1 MPRFLLSLKLSNE
14 LENRVLMS
22 NPSLSSPQISPLL
35 SSLPLKL
42 ACVDTSTFTE
52 SIALVEGDEVKG
64 ERLIR
69 RPRGHA
75 SGLHRDL
82 DDLLK
87 ELEWELKDLDGVV
100 CGLGPGS
107 FTGMR
112 VGLAAFKGLA
122 YALECP
128 LYGVPT
134 PYALLHAA
142 RHPQALSLIDA
153 RRGEVYAHGYG
164 FETPRCLSPQD
175 LVDHLN
181 HLNLTPSLL
190 IGEGALAHQSFFK
203 TQWPTLDL
211 PLETAFHCPRAS
223 FLVPYIT
230 EPSNLDLL
238 EPIYVRKSDAE
249 INYPDGFPSEAR
261 LFKNK

>member
-1 MPRFLLSLKLSNE
+1 MTYD
-14 LENRVLMS
+14 
-22 NPSLSSPQISPLL
+22 PSFPPQ
-35 SSLPLKL
+35 PLKL

-52 SIALVEGDEVKG
+52 SIALVEGNEVRG

-82 DDLLK
+82 DDLLQ
-87 ELEWELKDLDGVV
+87 ELEWSLEDLDGFV
-100 CGLGPGS
+100 CGIGPGS

-122 YALECP
+122 YALQRP

-142 RHPQALSLIDA
+142 RQEHALAVIDA
-153 RRGEVYAHGYG
+153 RRGEVYVHGYG
-164 FETPRCLSPQD
+164 FQTPSCLPAQD
-175 LVDHLN
+175 VIAHFKRIELS
-181 HLNLTPSLL
+181 PSLL
-190 IGEGALAHQSFFK
+190 IGEGALAHQALFK
-203 TQWPTLDL
+203 QAWPDLDL
-211 PLETAFHCPRAS
+211 PIDSAFHCPRAS
-223 FLVPYIT
+223 FLVPYIQK
-230 EPSNLDLL
+230 PSDLSSL
-238 EPIYVRKSDAE
+238 EPIYVRQSDAE

-261 LFKNK
+261 LFKSK

>member
-1 MPRFLLSLKLSNE
+1 
-14 LENRVLMS
+14 MS
-22 NPSLSSPQISPLL
+22 IPAISSP
-35 SSLPLKL
+35 SSPLKL

-52 SIALVEGDEVKG
+52 SIALVEGDELRG

-87 ELEWELKDLDGVV
+87 EIDWTLTDLDGFV

-122 YALECP
+122 YALNRP
-128 LYGVPT
+128 LYGIPT

-142 RHPQALSLIDA
+142 RTSTALSLIDA
-153 RRGEVYAHGYG
+153 RRGEVYVHGYG
-164 FETPRCLSPQD
+164 FERPVCIQPQE
-175 LVDHLN
+175 VINRLN
-181 HLNLTPSLL
+181 QHQMVPSVL
-190 IGEGALAHQSFFK
+190 IGEGALAYSTLFK
-203 TQWPTLDL
+203 EAWPNIDL
-211 PLETAFHCPRAS
+211 PKESAFHCPRAS
-223 FLVPYIT
+223 FLASYIDS
-230 EPSNLDLL
+230 PSDLYAL
-238 EPIYVRKSDAE
+238 EPIYVRQSDAE
-249 INYPDGFPSEAR
+249 INYPNGFPSEAR
-261 LFKNK
+261 LFKK